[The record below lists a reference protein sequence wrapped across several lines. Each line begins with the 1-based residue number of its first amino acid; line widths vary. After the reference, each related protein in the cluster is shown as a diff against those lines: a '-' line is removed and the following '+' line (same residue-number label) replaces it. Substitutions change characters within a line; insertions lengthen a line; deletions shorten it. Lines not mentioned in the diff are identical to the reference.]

1 MKSNESSLTGE
12 SESVEK
18 SDKIITGSDVALGDR
33 VNMVFSGSLITYGR
47 ATVITTGVGKNTE
60 LGRIA
65 GLMNETKERK
75 TPLQV
80 TMDSFSKKLS
90 VGIIVICLMV
100 FGLSAYRGMEI
111 MEAMLFAVALA
122 VAAIPEA
129 LSSIITISLAIGT
142 SRMAEQ
148 NAIIKKLEAVE
159 GLGCVSVVCSDKT
172 GTLTQNKMTVEYES
186 PLDGMANSLCRAA
199 LLCNDTN
206 VVTQRDRKSVV

>member
-1 MKSNESSLTGE
+1 
-12 SESVEK
+12 
-18 SDKIITGSDVALGDR
+18 
-33 VNMVFSGSLITYGR
+33 
-47 ATVITTGVGKNTE
+47 
-60 LGRIA
+60 
-65 GLMNETKERK
+65 MNETKERK

-199 LLCNDTN
+199 LLYNDTN
-206 VVTQRDRKSVV
+206 VVAGGTMEDPTETALIDYYGRTCDNCSGYKDAKQAFPRLGDSLDRKSVV